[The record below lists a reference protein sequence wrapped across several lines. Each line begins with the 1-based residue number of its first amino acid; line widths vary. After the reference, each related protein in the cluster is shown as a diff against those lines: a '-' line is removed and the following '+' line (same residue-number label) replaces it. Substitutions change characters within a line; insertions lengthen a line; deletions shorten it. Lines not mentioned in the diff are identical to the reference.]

1 VRTVTGRTDSVVV
14 VGAGLGGLSAA
25 LRLAGAG
32 RQVTV
37 LERSPAPG
45 GRAGRLE
52 LDGYRFD
59 TGPTVLT
66 MPALLDDAFACVDES
81 LDDWLDLRAVDPAY
95 RAFFPDGSQL
105 DVIADVERMAASVR
119 ELAGPQDADGY
130 RRFAGHVRRLFE
142 LERRDFI
149 DRNLDSPLSL
159 LTPALAQLAAM
170 RGFSRI
176 APTVARFFDDP
187 RLRRV
192 FSFQSLYAGLSP
204 YDALALY
211 LSIAY
216 LDSVAGVS
224 FPIGGMHAVP
234 VAMAAA
240 ADKHGVTFHY
250 DTEVTR
256 VEMRDGR
263 ATAVHTADGERV
275 AADVV
280 VLNTDLPVAWRLLDL
295 PSRDLHWSPSCVL
308 LLMGVDASYSAVAH
322 HNLHFGAAW
331 RDSLHELRTG
341 RLMTDPSFMVTCP
354 TVTDP
359 ALAPTGRTILT
370 ALALVP
376 NLRTPLDWD
385 SLGPRFRDELVARL
399 EGQGYIGLRDAI
411 EVEHLTTPA
420 GWARQGLAAGTPF
433 SADHRFSQTGPFRTG
448 NLPFDNVVLAGCG
461 TQPGIGVPMVL
472 MSGRLAAERILGPGV
487 R

>member
-37 LERSPAPG
+37 LERSPVAG
-45 GRAGRLE
+45 GRAGLLE

-66 MPALLDDAFACVDES
+66 MPSLLDDAFACVDES
-81 LDDWLDLRAVDPAY
+81 LDDWLDLRPVEPAY

-119 ELAGPQDADGY
+119 ELAGPHDADGY
-130 RRFAGHVRRLFE
+130 RRFASHVRRLFE

-159 LTPALAQLAAM
+159 LTPSLAQLTAM

-192 FSFQSLYAGLSP
+192 FSFQALYAGLSP

-216 LDSVAGVS
+216 LDSIAGVS

-234 VAMAAA
+234 TAMAAA

-263 ATAVHTADGERV
+263 ATAVHTAAGERI

-308 LLMGVDASYSAVAH
+308 LLMGVDANYSAVAH

-331 RDSLHELRTG
+331 RDSLRELRTG

-359 ALAPTGRTILT
+359 ALAPTGRSILT

-385 SLGPRFRDELVARL
+385 SLGPRFRDELVVRL
-399 EGQGYIGLRDAI
+399 EGQGYVGLRDAI
-411 EVEHLTTPA
+411 VVEHLTTPA
-420 GWARQGLAAGTPF
+420 DWARQGLAAGTPF
-433 SADHRFSQTGPFRTG
+433 SADHRFRQTGPFRTG

-472 MSGRLAAERILGPGV
+472 MSGRLAAERVLGPGV

>member
-37 LERSPAPG
+37 VERSGVPG
-45 GRAGRLE
+45 GRAGLLE
-52 LDGYRFD
+52 IDGYRFD

-66 MPALLDDAFACVDES
+66 MPSLLEDAFACVDER
-81 LDDWLDLRAVDPAY
+81 LDDWLDLRPVDPAY

-105 DVIADVERMAASVR
+105 DVIADVERMASAVR
-119 ELAGPQDADGY
+119 DLSGPRDADGY
-130 RRFAGHVRRLFE
+130 RRFAAHVRTLFD

-159 LTPALAQLAAM
+159 LTPSLARLAALG
-170 RGFSRI
+170 GFRRI
-176 APTVARFFDDP
+176 APTVAKYFRDP

-216 LDSVAGVS
+216 LDSIAGVS
-224 FPIGGMHAVP
+224 FPVGGMHAVP
-234 VAMAAA
+234 AAMAAA
-240 ADKHGVTFHY
+240 AEKHGVLMRY
-250 DTEVTR
+250 DSEVTR
-256 VEMRDGR
+256 IEMRGGR
-263 ATAVHTADGERV
+263 AVAVHTADGERI

-280 VLNTDLPVAWRLLDL
+280 VVNADLPVAWRLLDL
-295 PSRDLHWSPSCVL
+295 PARDLHWSPSCVL
-308 LLMGVDASYSAVAH
+308 LMMGVSTAYTKLAH
-322 HNLHFGAAW
+322 HNLHFGGAW
-331 RDSLHELRTG
+331 RDSLRELRRG
-341 RLMTDPSFMVTCP
+341 ELMTDPSLMVTNP
-354 TVTDP
+354 TITDP
-359 ALAPTGRTILT
+359 DLAPPGRSILG
-370 ALALVP
+370 ALTLVP
-376 NLRTPLDWD
+376 NLRTPLDWE
-385 SLGPRFRDELVARL
+385 SLGPRFRDETVARL
-399 EGQGYIGLRDAI
+399 EQQGYVDLQDAI
-411 EVEHLTTPA
+411 EVEQLTTPA
-420 GWARQGLAAGTPF
+420 DWARQGLAAGTPF

-448 NLPFDNVVLAGCG
+448 NLPFDNVVLTGCG

-472 MSGRLAAERILGPGV
+472 MSGRLAAERILGAGV